1 MNSGRGFRGRTIAT
15 PATTTI
21 PPTRQE
27 AAQALDAYL
36 AHLAEVKR
44 RSPHTV
50 RNYRTDLAD
59 FLAFLEE
66 MRRDYRDAG
75 REDGRAYL
83 GALRIRDLS
92 EASVRRRATTIA
104 GFYRWLDREGYELQA
119 RPGDSMLRLRYP
131 KVTKR
136 LPRYL
141 SQEDAGSLVEAP
153 DDDSPLGLR
162 DRAILELLYGAGLRV
177 SELVGLDTSDVDLA
191 NRQVR
196 VLGKG
201 GSERVSLFGDLA
213 AAAVRRYL
221 EAGRP
226 ELAAGA
232 EAALLLNRSGGR
244 LSARSVQTIV
254 RRMGMQ
260 AGIAQRVH
268 PHLLRHSFATHMLE
282 GDADLRVVQHLL
294 GHASADTTQIYTA
307 VAQRRSAE
315 LVGGALE
322 RAREAEAGGAARR
335 PGRSS
340 DAGAGTERTEP
351 QPPR

>member
-1 MNSGRGFRGRTIAT
+1 M
-15 PATTTI
+15 
-21 PPTRQE
+21 QQD

-36 AHLAEVKR
+36 AHLSGVKR

-50 RNYRTDLAD
+50 RNYRADLAD
-59 FLAFLEE
+59 FLAFLDE

-83 GALRIRDLS
+83 GALRIRELS
-92 EASVRRRATTIA
+92 EASVRRRAITIA

-119 RPGDSMLRLRYP
+119 QSGDSMLRLRYP

-141 SQEDAGSLVEAP
+141 SQQDAGTLVEAP
-153 DDDSPLGLR
+153 PDDTPFGLR

-177 SELVGLDTSDVDLA
+177 SELVGLDGSDIDLA
-191 NRQVR
+191 NRQTR

-201 GSERVSLFGDLA
+201 DQERVALFGDLA
-213 AAAVRRYL
+213 AEALQRYL
-221 EAGRP
+221 EDGRP

-232 EAALLLNRSGGR
+232 EAALFLNRSGGR

-294 GHASADTTQIYTA
+294 GHASADTTQIYTS

-315 LVGGALE
+315 LVGDALR
-322 RAREAEAGGAARR
+322 RAREAEAGTTVRR
-335 PGRSS
+335 PGRGS
-340 DAGAGTERTEP
+340 DAGPGAERTEP